1 LVFNDEGWEKVK
13 YLGSFLFTPGS
24 DLRKIQKAFE
34 LNANSI
40 ILDLEDSVAPS
51 QKEIARENVSNSL
64 KIDRGKKRVGVR
76 INGIETKYWVL
87 DIKETIKE
95 GPDFYMIPKVNNSND
110 VYAVERVIESFE
122 QLYELKDKTDLIVTI
137 ENAIGFS
144 NIYEIVKASERIKA
158 ISFGR
163 ADFCSDVGCESDN
176 QILFYPRLLT
186 SIAAAIVNISAID
199 TVYLNFRDLEGLERE
214 AREAK
219 AMGYLGK
226 AAIHP
231 NQVDV
236 INKVFTPSEKEIE
249 WAKKVYT
256 AYEDAIKRGLGA
268 ISVDNQMIDE
278 AVVKKARRVLSFIS
292 NI

>member
-1 LVFNDEGWEKVK
+1 VK

-64 KIDRGKKRVGVR
+64 KIDRAKKRVGVR

>member
-1 LVFNDEGWEKVK
+1 VK

-40 ILDLEDSVAPS
+40 SLDLEDSVAPS

-64 KIDRGKKRVGVR
+64 KIDRAKKRVGVR

>member
-1 LVFNDEGWEKVK
+1 MK

-64 KIDRGKKRVGVR
+64 KIDRAKKRVGVR